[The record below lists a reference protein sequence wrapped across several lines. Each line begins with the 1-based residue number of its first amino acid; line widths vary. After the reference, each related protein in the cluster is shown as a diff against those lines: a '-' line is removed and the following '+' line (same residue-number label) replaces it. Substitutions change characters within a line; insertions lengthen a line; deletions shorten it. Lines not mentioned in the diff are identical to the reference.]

1 MERELISYRIGR
13 KPDLE
18 KDQQDKTQKI
28 ILAAK
33 VSELEKELRPLR
45 DEVNNKSE
53 QLNREKDL
61 SFELASSVARLKD
74 QVKLQMDNFK
84 SLENKSK
91 DSDRKLRES
100 KDEIDSLDRRRATL
114 TGENQKLRELLHE
127 AQLDRQKLKDEKIA
141 ADSETESAL
150 RKLKE
155 KNKTTEQ
162 KDRANFDFFTKFP
175 SSVHR

>member
-45 DEVNNKSE
+45 DEVTNKSE

-74 QVKLQMDNFK
+74 QVK
-84 SLENKSK
+84 SG
-91 DSDRKLRES
+91 
-100 KDEIDSLDRRRATL
+100 I
-114 TGENQKLRELLHE
+114 
-127 AQLDRQKLKDEKIA
+127 
-141 ADSETESAL
+141 
-150 RKLKE
+150 
-155 KNKTTEQ
+155 
-162 KDRANFDFFTKFP
+162 
-175 SSVHR
+175 

>member
-45 DEVNNKSE
+45 DEVTNKSE

-74 QVKLQMDNFK
+74 QVKPG
-84 SLENKSK
+84 
-91 DSDRKLRES
+91 
-100 KDEIDSLDRRRATL
+100 I
-114 TGENQKLRELLHE
+114 
-127 AQLDRQKLKDEKIA
+127 
-141 ADSETESAL
+141 
-150 RKLKE
+150 
-155 KNKTTEQ
+155 
-162 KDRANFDFFTKFP
+162 
-175 SSVHR
+175 

>member
-45 DEVNNKSE
+45 DEVHNKSE

-61 SFELASSVARLKD
+61 RSILF
-74 QVKLQMDNFK
+74 
-84 SLENKSK
+84 
-91 DSDRKLRES
+91 
-100 KDEIDSLDRRRATL
+100 
-114 TGENQKLRELLHE
+114 
-127 AQLDRQKLKDEKIA
+127 
-141 ADSETESAL
+141 
-150 RKLKE
+150 
-155 KNKTTEQ
+155 
-162 KDRANFDFFTKFP
+162 
-175 SSVHR
+175 